1 MKVENI
7 VEHLSNMYTQDLEM
21 LFDAISKAKLPPQ
34 NYVLGEGRELESF
47 KNVINK
53 NR

>member
-7 VEHLSNMYTQDLEM
+7 IEHMSNMYTQDLEM
-21 LFDAISKAKLPPQ
+21 LFDAISNAKLPVHD
-34 NYVLGEGRELESF
+34 YVLGESKQLESF
-47 KNVINK
+47 KNVIKK